1 MLQTARLALEQL
13 EVVIEPGAGA
23 ELAVQAL
30 VAPGLPQS
38 DDQSHG
44 DGKLPWSLIAGYVVG
59 VVTLYAAVGYAV
71 YRAVSALT

>member
-1 MLQTARLALEQL
+1 MDAMSRDDNTF
-13 EVVIEPGAGA
+13 
-23 ELAVQAL
+23 
-30 VAPGLPQS
+30 VAQGLPQS

-44 DGKLPWSLIAGYVVG
+44 DGKLTWSLIAGYVVG